1 MAPKLWLS
9 SAKRLLKKKPAAAE
23 ASAIKGL
30 AGFRKASTVFGG
42 TVDKGVYQ
50 QNPALASRA
59 EVIEGMDARLVAIDP
74 FTMNDRY
81 YVLQGLADPK
91 VPVRKSKRFY
101 AYQRWG
107 RTGTGGVCRLQGPM
121 EEHKVQAHLM
131 KVFKSKTG
139 AVWGLLKPGE
149 KAKPGKYW
157 LVVPS
162 EVDPT
167 AAWQYFVDDGV
178 DKKENGWY
186 PYDVDASKQVE
197 QLYAEH
203 IANKGGKNPTEKR
216 YVPSGSF
223 TYCIDLKTLSQQS
236 CTTMKERRIRRVSST
251 ASTKTSK
258 GQESSFLNAHSSS
271 SSGEGFVRAETHSKL
286 NRTDTAETVA
296 APWNDAV
303 WNARAAG
310 LQTLKRSSS
319 TFSEFP
325 GLPDKRR
332 RQSLTKPSSMKD
344 VQESVTS
351 GDVKNVP
358 VPMLRAWMRS
368 IGVVAT
374 GNKEELL
381 RRAST
386 LGKV

>member
-1 MAPKLWLS
+1 MAPKLRLS
-9 SAKRLLKKKPAAAE
+9 LAKRVLKKKPGAAAS
-23 ASAIKGL
+23 SAIKGL
-30 AGFRKASTVFGG
+30 AGFRKGSTVFGG
-42 TVDKGVYQ
+42 SVDRGVYS

-59 EVIEGMDARLVAIDP
+59 DVLDGMDARLVAIDP
-74 FTMNDRY
+74 FTMTDRY
-81 YVLQGLADPK
+81 YILQGLADPK
-91 VPVRKSKRFY
+91 VPISKTKRFY

-121 EEHKVQAHLM
+121 EEHKVLAHLM

-139 AVWGLLKPGE
+139 APWGSLKPGE
-149 KAKPGKYW
+149 TAKPRKYW
-157 LVVPS
+157 LAFRS

-167 AAWQYFVDDGV
+167 AVWQYLVDDGV

-186 PYDVDASKQVE
+186 AYDDDASKQVE
-197 QLYAEH
+197 ELYAEH
-203 IANKGGKNPTEKR
+203 IANKHGNNPTEKR

-223 TYCIDLKTLSQQS
+223 TYCINLKALSQQNS
-236 CTTMKERRIRRVSST
+236 TTMKERRIRRVSST

-258 GQESSFLNAHSSS
+258 GQESLPLNTESSS
-271 SSGEGFVRAETHSKL
+271 SSVEGFVRAETHSKL
-286 NRTDTAETVA
+286 NCIDTAETIA

-303 WNARAAG
+303 RNAQAVG
-310 LQTLKRSSS
+310 LPTLKRSSS

-325 GLPDKRR
+325 GLPHKRR
-332 RQSLTKPSSMKD
+332 CLTTRLSMKD
-344 VQESVTS
+344 VESSVAR
-351 GDVKNVP
+351 GDVKNVS
-358 VPMLRAWMRS
+358 VPMLRAWFRS

-386 LGKV
+386 LAKI